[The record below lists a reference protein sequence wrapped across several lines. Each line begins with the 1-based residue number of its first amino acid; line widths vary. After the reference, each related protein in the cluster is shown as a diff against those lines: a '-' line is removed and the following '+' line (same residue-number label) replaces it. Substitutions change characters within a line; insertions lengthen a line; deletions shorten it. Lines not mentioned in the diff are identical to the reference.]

1 MEGNSPGECQQ
12 ENAESFPEES
22 EQKKKHDEDGFHVK
36 GGGDSQPYNGHRWGL
51 GCCHY
56 VRQGAE
62 EDTFRFLEDKK
73 FIMIRM
79 YSYYFL
85 KRYPNDRFSSRLQ
98 HLIESSYVLQ
108 GGINLSSSSLQ
119 SSSSS
124 SGGIYIASNLPNS
137 SKAWDCRVDVN
148 AIGRCSCPS

>member
-1 MEGNSPGECQQ
+1 MLTKNVANSVLGKVKIRNGFNTEEACQEPGAGLSDLNIPGSEVDGNSPGECQQ

-22 EQKKKHDEDGFHVK
+22 EQKRKHDEDGFHVK

-62 EDTFRFLEDKK
+62 EDTFRFFFNDWHVL
-73 FIMIRM
+73 I
-79 YSYYFL
+79 FL

-108 GGINLSSSSLQ
+108 GGISLSSSSL
-119 SSSSS
+119 
-124 SGGIYIASNLPNS
+124 
-137 SKAWDCRVDVN
+137 
-148 AIGRCSCPS
+148 

>member
-1 MEGNSPGECQQ
+1 MEGNSPGARQL

-62 EDTFRFLEDKK
+62 EDTFRFFFNDSHVL
-73 FIMIRM
+73 I
-79 YSYYFL
+79 FL

-148 AIGRCSCPS
+148 AIGRFSCPS

>member
-1 MEGNSPGECQQ
+1 MEGNSPGECQP
-12 ENAESFPEES
+12 EKVESFPEET
-22 EQKKKHDEDGFHVK
+22 EVKRKHDEDGFHVK

-73 FIMIRM
+73 FSMICI

-108 GGINLSSSSLQ
+108 GGLSLSSSL
-119 SSSSS
+119 
-124 SGGIYIASNLPNS
+124 L
-137 SKAWDCRVDVN
+137 
-148 AIGRCSCPS
+148 

>member
-12 ENAESFPEES
+12 ENAESFPEET
-22 EQKKKHDEDGFHVK
+22 EQKRKHDEDGFHVK

-56 VRQGAE
+56 VRQAAE

-73 FIMIRM
+73 FSMICM
-79 YSYYFL
+79 YSYFF

-108 GGINLSSSSLQ
+108 GAIILS
-119 SSSSS
+119 
-124 SGGIYIASNLPNS
+124 
-137 SKAWDCRVDVN
+137 
-148 AIGRCSCPS
+148 